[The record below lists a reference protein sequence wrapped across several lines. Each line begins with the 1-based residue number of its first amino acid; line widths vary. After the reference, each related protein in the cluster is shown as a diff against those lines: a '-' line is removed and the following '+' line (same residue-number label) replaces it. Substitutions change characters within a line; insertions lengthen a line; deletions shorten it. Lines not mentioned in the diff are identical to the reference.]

1 MIAARQSG
9 VVTSKAALLYKT
21 LVLSC
26 AESAYSCISCTPT
39 QHRWRSQAKAGAC
52 RRERTTCC
60 QKDAPSSRNRRRIGL
75 WRLWAL
81 CLRMMRATGLL
92 HQQAGISRTQ
102 HSTALL
108 CMCSPSTTVTT
119 RLGEQRGPAGLQQT
133 LGSKCTM
140 TTRERWLYTS
150 RCRGHSS
157 DRCPARSGRS
167 VEPGWHQKK
176 VRPCLFASRAAFV
189 REPLE

>member
-1 MIAARQSG
+1 VVAARQSG
-9 VVTSKAALLYKT
+9 VVTSKAALLYKA

-26 AESAYSCISCTPT
+26 AESAYCCISYTPT
-39 QHRWRSQAKAGAC
+39 QHRWSSQAKAGAC

-60 QKDAPSSRNRRRIGL
+60 QKDAPSSLNRRRIGL
-75 WRLWAL
+75 WRSWAL

-102 HSTALL
+102 HSTSTALHAR
-108 CMCSPSTTVTT
+108 SPSTTVTT

-150 RCRGHSS
+150 RGHSS

-176 VRPCLFASRAAFV
+176 VCLDLFASRAAFV
-189 REPLE
+189 REPLK